1 MKRKGKRKMWIVIGV
16 VAGLIVLFLIGAI
29 LCNVF
34 TAKERREA
42 RDLPIGV
49 IDFKELSDGTY
60 MGEYEG
66 GMYKLR
72 AAKVQVT
79 VSSGRVTDIELLK
92 GALNKEG
99 QPAELNAKGLS
110 IKDLFGRVINSQSL
124 QVDAISGATLTSKAH
139 LKAVENALEQAQ

>member
-1 MKRKGKRKMWIVIGV
+1 MWIVIGV
-16 VAGLIVLFLIGAI
+16 VAGLIVVFLIGAI

-34 TAKERREA
+34 TSKERREA

-49 IDFKELSDGTY
+49 IDLKELNEGTY
-60 MGEYEG
+60 IGEYEG

-79 VSSGRVTDIELLK
+79 VSSGELTDIKLLK

-110 IKDLFGRVINSQSL
+110 IKDMFGRVINSQSL

-139 LKAVENALEQAQ
+139 LKAVEDALEQAQAQ